1 MKIILEYDS
10 ATGMLTDKN
19 GLTVFLN
26 NAAGFDEEKQPAPVM
41 ELIKQGVTPD
51 EIIKLKNHDLL

>member
-1 MKIILEYDS
+1 MSKITLEYNE
-10 ATGMLTDKN
+10 ATGEMKDKN
-19 GLTVFLN
+19 GLTTFMSGMVSLESDK
-26 NAAGFDEEKQPAPVM
+26 AQVL